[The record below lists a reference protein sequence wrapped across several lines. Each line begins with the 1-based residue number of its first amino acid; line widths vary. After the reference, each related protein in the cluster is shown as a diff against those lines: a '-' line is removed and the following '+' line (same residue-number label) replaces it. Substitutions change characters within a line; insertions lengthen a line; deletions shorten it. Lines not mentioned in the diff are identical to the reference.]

1 MRRSALAL
9 MPSTSISIVPSIT
22 TLYISLFT
30 LLSLLTPLTASY
42 SLSPRHNNADVNTIA
57 NTNSLTPRASKPF
70 LLRVMPLG
78 ASITV
83 GYQSSDGNG
92 YRKPLREQLRYA
104 GWEVDMVGSLTNGT
118 MKDNQNEGHFGDTI
132 EQIAD
137 AASRSVDM
145 QPNVILINAGTNDA
159 LQNSAIRGADDRIDT
174 LITSL
179 FTSIPNTTIIL
190 STLIPNTHAQR
201 VVQRISAEYR
211 NVAARRRAAGDRV
224 VLAEMSYFVGSEYL
238 VDGTHPDDEGYR
250 AMAAVW
256 WAAFQEA
263 EREGF
268 LVAPNDV
275 ENSRGSN
282 SGSTGSSS
290 TANVSAL
297 VAGERNGTEGEGL
310 DDGPVEDPGLPSYIA
325 PAQPA
330 VDDDGAAVNSLRG
343 WIWGALAVQG
353 FGEFLRCFDGIQSK

>member
-1 MRRSALAL
+1 
-9 MPSTSISIVPSIT
+9 MPSISTSTLPSLSTIY
-22 TLYISLFT
+22 LSLFT

-42 SLSPRHNNADVNTIA
+42 TLFPRHNNAIANNAIA
-57 NTNSLTPRASKPF
+57 NTDSLAPRNTKPF

-83 GYQSSDGNG
+83 GYRSSDGNG
-92 YRKPLREQLRYA
+92 YRKALREQLRFA

-132 EQIAD
+132 EQIA
-137 AASRSVDM
+137 AAAARSVGM

-159 LQNSAIRGADDRIDT
+159 LQNSAIRNAGARIDT

-179 FTSIPNTTIIL
+179 FASIPNTTIIL

-201 VVQRISAEYR
+201 VVQRVSAEYR

-256 WAAFQEA
+256 WAAVLEA
-263 EREGF
+263 EGEGM
-268 LVAPNDV
+268 LVQPNVVDLG
-275 ENSRGSN
+275 RGGVS
-282 SGSTGSSS
+282 SGSGSGS

-297 VAGERNGTEGEGL
+297 VASERNGTEGQGL
-310 DDGPVEDPGLPSYIA
+310 DDGPVADPGLPSYIA
-325 PAQPA
+325 PAQPG
-330 VDDDGAAVNSLRG
+330 VDDDGAAVRRWGGFG
-343 WIWGALAVQG
+343 WGVLAVQG
-353 FGEFLRCFDGIQSK
+353 FVLACLVS